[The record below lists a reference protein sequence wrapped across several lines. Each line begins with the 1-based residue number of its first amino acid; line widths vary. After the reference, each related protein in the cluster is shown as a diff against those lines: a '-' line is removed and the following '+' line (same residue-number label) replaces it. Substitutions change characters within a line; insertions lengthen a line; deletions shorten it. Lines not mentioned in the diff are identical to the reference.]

1 MKIGIVSESYYPA
14 IGGIS
19 EHVANLAQALRAKG
33 HCVKIVTTSYGEY
46 ADAPF
51 NCENV
56 IRVGKSLNFQKN
68 GSQAHIAYGRHLSRQ
83 LREVF
88 EKEKFDVL
96 HVQAPEQPTLP
107 LLSLLSS
114 NTVNVG
120 TFHATYDRSLPL
132 GICRPYVAS
141 ALSRLHGRIVVS
153 ESALASI
160 KKYFPEGKYELVP
173 NGIDFE
179 KFSSGKALP
188 QYTDRPNILFVGN
201 FVGRKGFVNLVE
213 AFPLVKKTVP
223 SVRFIAVGDGV
234 LRSRYEKKL
243 KGQMGQDVIFTGRV
257 SSQELP
263 NYYATAQ
270 VYCTPATSRESFG
283 IVNLEAMAAGAPVV
297 ASDISGYRCLLGK
310 TKAAILIRPNDVRA
324 LADALIKVI
333 SDPVLA
339 KTMSEAGRCEAKK
352 YCWETVAGQ
361 VEQVY
366 KLAFEKYPVHASV
379 MPGWRW
385 LNKLGYKARRIKKA
399 ETNE

>member
-1 MKIGIVSESYYPA
+1 
-14 IGGIS
+14 
-19 EHVANLAQALRAKG
+19 
-33 HCVKIVTTSYGEY
+33 
-46 ADAPF
+46 
-51 NCENV
+51 
-56 IRVGKSLNFQKN
+56 
-68 GSQAHIAYGRHLSRQ
+68 
-83 LREVF
+83 
-88 EKEKFDVL
+88 
-96 HVQAPEQPTLP
+96 
-107 LLSLLSS
+107 
-114 NTVNVG
+114 
-120 TFHATYDRSLPL
+120 
-132 GICRPYVAS
+132 
-141 ALSRLHGRIVVS
+141 
-153 ESALASI
+153 
-160 KKYFPEGKYELVP
+160 
-173 NGIDFE
+173 
-179 KFSSGKALP
+179 
-188 QYTDRPNILFVGN
+188 
-201 FVGRKGFVNLVE
+201 
-213 AFPLVKKTVP
+213 
-223 SVRFIAVGDGV
+223 
-234 LRSRYEKKL
+234 L

-361 VEQVY
+361 VELVY